1 MAAIQNHRV
10 PGSFMV
16 IRARC
21 IRIVLLAIMLVSAAG
36 TASVHALNGS
46 SRDVAAV
53 FADAVADV
61 VRSGD
66 LHVAAG
72 KGDLVT
78 VKARLA
84 KKLCKL
90 ASFSAMVLGLQALL
104 DGGVA
109 VDEQDVDA

>member
-1 MAAIQNHRV
+1 MAVQNHCV
-10 PGSFMV
+10 AGSFIAV
-16 IRARC
+16 RARC
-21 IRIVLLAIMLVSAAG
+21 VRIVLLATMLASAAG
-36 TASVHALNGS
+36 TASVHTLNGS
-46 SRDVAAV
+46 SRDLAAV
-53 FADAVADV
+53 FVDAVADV
-61 VRSGD
+61 VRAGD

-84 KKLCKL
+84 KNLCKL
-90 ASFSAMVLGLQALL
+90 ASFSAKVLGLQALL